1 MYSSVCFSFANVCN
15 ENHAYRVWL
24 SQNTLRCRSE
34 LKKYGHRFMQKK
46 TEQTTDSLNK
56 VVFFLSATLILLF
69 SLVTILFNDQANQL
83 ITQILN
89 WVSRTF
95 SWYYLLAAT
104 LYLVFVVFIA
114 LSRYGDIK
122 LGPKHSKPEFSL
134 LSWSAML
141 FSAGIGIDLMFFS
154 VAEPLS
160 HYMNPPVGEG
170 QTFEAARQSMVWTLF
185 HYGLTGWSMYALVGV
200 ALGYFSYRYNLPLTI
215 RSALYPIFGKRIN
228 GWIGHSVDT
237 AAVLG
242 TIFGIATTCGIG
254 VVQLNYGLH
263 VLFDVPENLLIQ
275 SALIAVA
282 VIITAI
288 SVASGVNKGLR
299 ILSEVNIYVSIGL
312 LLFILVMGNTEFL
325 LAALIQNFGDYISQ
339 FPQLSLTSFPFQQPK
354 EWMNSW
360 TLFFWAWWIAWSPF
374 VGLFLA
380 RISRGRTIREF
391 VAGTLIIPLLFT
403 LTWLSIFG
411 NSALHSVI
419 FDGNTQ
425 LATTVLANPAHGFYD
440 LLAQYPWFPFLA
452 GVATITGLLFYVTS
466 ADSGALVLGNFTT
479 KFSNIE
485 HDSPR
490 WLSVFWALAI
500 GLLTLAML
508 MANGVTALQNTTII
522 MGLPFSFVIF
532 FVMAG
537 LYKSLR
543 LEDFRQASTSMNA
556 APVVGNVDIFNWKKR
571 LSRVM
576 LHANLSQTQQMLE
589 EVCKPAMQAVAT
601 EFINKGIQVDL
612 AEKALDDEPEL
623 SHLDLT
629 IQLDEEENFVY
640 QIWPIRYDTPNFSS
654 RGKRTKKYYYRLETY
669 LFEGSQGN
677 DLVGYS
683 KEQVINDILDKYERH
698 LMFLHINRISP
709 GKRPLFPD
717 PDQ

>member
-1 MYSSVCFSFANVCN
+1 
-15 ENHAYRVWL
+15 
-24 SQNTLRCRSE
+24 
-34 LKKYGHRFMQKK
+34 MQKK
-46 TEQTTDSLNK
+46 KEDMQDGLNK
-56 VVFFLSATLILLF
+56 VVFYFSATLILLF
-69 SLVTILFNDQANQL
+69 SIITILFNEQANQV
-83 ITQILN
+83 IINILN

-104 LYLVFVVFIA
+104 LYLVFIIFIA
-114 LSRYGDIK
+114 CSRYGEIK

-170 QTFEAARQSMVWTLF
+170 ETFEAARQSMVWTLF
-185 HYGLTGWSMYALVGV
+185 HYGLTGWSMYALNGV

-228 GWIGHSVDT
+228 GPIGHTVDT

-263 VLFDVPENLLIQ
+263 VLFDLPENIWIQ
-275 SALIAVA
+275 AALIAVA
-282 VIITAI
+282 VIITII
-288 SVASGVNKGLR
+288 SVTAGVNKGIR
-299 ILSEVNIYVSIGL
+299 ILSEINIYVSIGL
-312 LLFILVMGNTEFL
+312 LLFILFVGNTEFL

-339 FPQLSLTSFPFQQPK
+339 FPKLSLTSFPFEQPK

-391 VAGTLIIPLLFT
+391 VTGTLVIPLLFT

-411 NSALHSVI
+411 NSALYSVI

-425 LATTVLANPAHGFYD
+425 LATTVLENPAHGFYD
-440 LLAQYPWFPFLA
+440 LLAQYPGFMFTA

-479 KFSNIE
+479 KFTNIE

-490 WLSVFWALAI
+490 WLSVFWAIAI

-543 LEDFRQASTSMNA
+543 LEYFRQASTRLNA
-556 APVVGNVDIFNWKKR
+556 ATVVGNVDILNWKKR

-576 LHANLSQTQQMLE
+576 LHPSLSQTRTMLDN
-589 EVCKPAMQAVAT
+589 VCKPAIEAVAT
-601 EFINKGIQVDL
+601 ELIDKGIQVNIQ
-612 AEKALDDEPEL
+612 EKSLEEEPEL
-623 SHLDLT
+623 YHLDLT
-629 IQLDEEENFVY
+629 IQLYEEENFVY
-640 QIWPIRYDTPNFSS
+640 EIWPVRYDTPNFSS
-654 RGKRTKKYYYRLETY
+654 RGKRTKRYYYRLESY

-698 LMFLHINRISP
+698 MMYLHINRISP

-717 PDQ
+717 REI

>member
-1 MYSSVCFSFANVCN
+1 
-15 ENHAYRVWL
+15 
-24 SQNTLRCRSE
+24 
-34 LKKYGHRFMQKK
+34 MQKK
-46 TEQTTDSLNK
+46 NEEMRDGLNK
-56 VVFFLSATLILLF
+56 VVFYFSATLILLF
-69 SLVTILFNDQANQL
+69 SIITILFNEQANQV
-83 ITQILN
+83 IINILN

-104 LYLVFVVFIA
+104 LYLVFIIFIA
-114 LSRYGDIK
+114 CSRYGEIK

-160 HYMNPPVGEG
+160 HYMHPPVGEG
-170 QTFEAARQSMVWTLF
+170 ETFEAARQSMVWTLF
-185 HYGLTGWSMYALVGV
+185 HYGLTGWSMYALIGV

-215 RSALYPIFGKRIN
+215 RSALYPIFGKKIN
-228 GWIGHSVDT
+228 GPIGHTVDT

-263 VLFDVPENLLIQ
+263 VLFGLPENLWVQ
-275 SALIAVA
+275 TALILVA
-282 VIITAI
+282 VIITI
-288 SVASGVNKGLR
+288 FSVAAGVNKGIR
-299 ILSEVNIYVSIGL
+299 ILSEINIYVSIGL
-312 LLFILVMGNTEFL
+312 LLFILFVGNTEFL
-325 LAALIQNFGDYISQ
+325 LGALIQNFGDYISQ
-339 FPQLSLTSFPFQQPK
+339 FPQLSLTSFPFEQPK

-391 VAGTLIIPLLFT
+391 VTGTLVIPLLFT

-411 NSALHSVI
+411 NSALYSVI

-425 LATTVLANPAHGFYD
+425 LAATVLDNPAHGFYD
-440 LLAQYPWFPFLA
+440 LLAQYPGFMFTA

-490 WLSVFWALAI
+490 WLSIFWAIAI

-543 LEDFRQASTSMNA
+543 LEDFRQASTSLNA

-576 LHANLSQTQQMLE
+576 LHPSLSQTRNMLDD
-589 EVCKPAMQAVAT
+589 VCKPAIQAVAS
-601 EFINKGIQVDL
+601 ELISKGIHVDVQ
-612 AEKALDDEPEL
+612 EKPVDHEPEL
-623 SHLDLT
+623 YHLDLV

-640 QIWPIRYDTPNFSS
+640 AIWPVRYDTPNFSA
-654 RGKRTKKYYYRLETY
+654 RGKRTKRYYYRLESY

-698 LMFLHINRISP
+698 MMYLHINRISP

-717 PDQ
+717 RES

>member
-1 MYSSVCFSFANVCN
+1 
-15 ENHAYRVWL
+15 
-24 SQNTLRCRSE
+24 
-34 LKKYGHRFMQKK
+34 MQKK
-46 TEQTTDSLNK
+46 NEEVQDSLNK
-56 VVFFLSATLILLF
+56 VVFYCSATLILLF
-69 SLVTILFNDQANQL
+69 SIITILFNEQANL
-83 ITQILN
+83 VIINILN
-89 WVSRTF
+89 WVSSTF

-104 LYLVFVVFIA
+104 LYLVFIVFIA
-114 LSRYGDIK
+114 CSRYGEIK

-160 HYMNPPVGEG
+160 HYMSPPVGEAE
-170 QTFEAARQSMVWTLF
+170 TFEAARQSMVWTLF
-185 HYGLTGWSMYALVGV
+185 HYGLTGWSMYALIGV

-228 GWIGHSVDT
+228 GSIGHTVDT

-263 VLFDVPENLLIQ
+263 VLFGLPENIWIQ
-275 SALIAVA
+275 TALIGVA
-282 VIITAI
+282 VIITII
-288 SVASGVNKGLR
+288 SVTAGVNKGIR
-299 ILSEVNIYVSIGL
+299 VLSEINIYVSIGL
-312 LLFILVMGNTEFL
+312 LLFILFMGNTEFL
-325 LAALIQNFGDYISQ
+325 LAVLIQNFGDYLSQ
-339 FPQLSLTSFPFQQPK
+339 FPKLSLSSFPFEQPK

-391 VAGTLIIPLLFT
+391 VTGTLVIPLLFT

-411 NSALHSVI
+411 NSALYSVI

-425 LATTVLANPAHGFYD
+425 LATTVLENPAHGFYD
-440 LLAQYPWFPFLA
+440 LLAQYPGFTFIA

-479 KFSNIE
+479 KFTNIE

-490 WLSVFWALAI
+490 WLSVFWAIAI

-543 LEDFRQASTSMNA
+543 LEDFRQASTSLNA
-556 APVVGNVDIFNWKKR
+556 APVVGNVDILNWKKR

-576 LHANLSQTQQMLE
+576 LHPSLSQTRTMLDN
-589 EVCKPAMQAVAT
+589 VCKPAIEAVAT
-601 EFINKGIQVDL
+601 ELIDKGIQVNIQ
-612 AEKALDDEPEL
+612 EKSLEEEPEL
-623 SHLDLT
+623 YHLDLT

-640 QIWPIRYDTPNFSS
+640 EIWPVRYDTPNFSS
-654 RGKRTKKYYYRLETY
+654 RGKRTKRYYYRLESY

-698 LMFLHINRISP
+698 MMYLHINRISP

-717 PDQ
+717 REI

>member
-1 MYSSVCFSFANVCN
+1 
-15 ENHAYRVWL
+15 
-24 SQNTLRCRSE
+24 
-34 LKKYGHRFMQKK
+34 MQKK
-46 TEQTTDSLNK
+46 NEEVQDSLNK
-56 VVFFLSATLILLF
+56 VVFYFSATLILLF
-69 SLVTILFNDQANQL
+69 SIITILFNEQANQV
-83 ITQILN
+83 ITNILN
-89 WVSRTF
+89 WVSATF

-104 LYLVFVVFIA
+104 LYLVFILFIA
-114 LSRYGDIK
+114 CSRYGEIK

-170 QTFEAARQSMVWTLF
+170 ETFEAARQSMVWTLF
-185 HYGLTGWSMYALVGV
+185 HYGLTGWSMYALIGV

-215 RSALYPIFGKRIN
+215 RSALYPIFGKKIN
-228 GWIGHSVDT
+228 GPIGHTVDT

-263 VLFDVPENLLIQ
+263 VLFGLPENLWVQ
-275 SALIAVA
+275 TALILVA
-282 VIITAI
+282 VIITI
-288 SVASGVNKGLR
+288 FSVAAGVNKGIR
-299 ILSEVNIYVSIGL
+299 ILSEINIYVSIGL
-312 LLFILVMGNTEFL
+312 LLFILFVGNTEFL
-325 LAALIQNFGDYISQ
+325 LGALIQNFGDYISQ
-339 FPQLSLTSFPFQQPK
+339 FPQLSLTSFPFEQPK

-391 VAGTLIIPLLFT
+391 VTGTLVIPLLFT

-411 NSALHSVI
+411 NSALYSVI

-425 LATTVLANPAHGFYD
+425 LAATVLDNPAHGFYD
-440 LLAQYPWFPFLA
+440 LLAQYPGFMFTA

-490 WLSVFWALAI
+490 WLSIFWAIAI

-543 LEDFRQASTSMNA
+543 LEDFRQASTSLNA

-576 LHANLSQTQQMLE
+576 LHPSLNQTRNMLDD
-589 EVCKPAMQAVAT
+589 VCKPAIQAVAS
-601 EFINKGIQVDL
+601 ELISKGIHVDVQ
-612 AEKALDDEPEL
+612 EKPVDHEPEL
-623 SHLDLT
+623 YHLDLV

-640 QIWPIRYDTPNFSS
+640 AIWPVRYDTPNFSA
-654 RGKRTKKYYYRLETY
+654 RGKRTKRYYYRLESY

-698 LMFLHINRISP
+698 MMYLHINRISP

-717 PDQ
+717 RES

>member
-1 MYSSVCFSFANVCN
+1 
-15 ENHAYRVWL
+15 
-24 SQNTLRCRSE
+24 
-34 LKKYGHRFMQKK
+34 MQKK
-46 TEQTTDSLNK
+46 NEEMRDGLNK
-56 VVFFLSATLILLF
+56 VVFYFSATLILLF
-69 SLVTILFNDQANQL
+69 SIITILFNEQANQV
-83 ITQILN
+83 IINILN

-104 LYLVFVVFIA
+104 LYLVFIVFIA
-114 LSRYGDIK
+114 CSRYGEIK

-170 QTFEAARQSMVWTLF
+170 ETFEAARQSMVWTLF
-185 HYGLTGWSMYALVGV
+185 HYGLTGWSMYALIGV

-228 GWIGHSVDT
+228 GPIGHTVDT

-263 VLFDVPENLLIQ
+263 VLFDLPENIWIQ
-275 SALIAVA
+275 TALIAVA
-282 VIITAI
+282 VIITII
-288 SVASGVNKGLR
+288 SVTAGVNKGIR
-299 ILSEVNIYVSIGL
+299 ILSEINIYVSIGL
-312 LLFILVMGNTEFL
+312 LLFILFVGNTEFL

-339 FPQLSLTSFPFQQPK
+339 FPKLSLTSFPFEQPK

-391 VAGTLIIPLLFT
+391 VTGTLVIPLLFT

-411 NSALHSVI
+411 NSALYSVI

-425 LATTVLANPAHGFYD
+425 LATTVLENPAHGFYD
-440 LLAQYPWFPFLA
+440 LLAQYPGFTFTA

-479 KFSNIE
+479 KFTNIE

-490 WLSVFWALAI
+490 WLSVFWAIAI

-543 LEDFRQASTSMNA
+543 LEDFRQASTSLNA
-556 APVVGNVDIFNWKKR
+556 APVVGNVDILNWKKR

-576 LHANLSQTQQMLE
+576 LHPSLSQTRTMLDN
-589 EVCKPAMQAVAT
+589 VCKPAIEAVAT
-601 EFINKGIQVDL
+601 ELIDKGIQVNIQ
-612 AEKALDDEPEL
+612 EKSLEEEPEL
-623 SHLDLT
+623 YHLDLT

-640 QIWPIRYDTPNFSS
+640 EIWPVRYDTPNFSS
-654 RGKRTKKYYYRLETY
+654 RGKRTKRYYYRLESY

-698 LMFLHINRISP
+698 MMYLHINRISP

-717 PDQ
+717 RES

>member
-1 MYSSVCFSFANVCN
+1 
-15 ENHAYRVWL
+15 
-24 SQNTLRCRSE
+24 
-34 LKKYGHRFMQKK
+34 MQKK
-46 TEQTTDSLNK
+46 NEEKQDSLNK
-56 VVFFLSATLILLF
+56 VVFYFSATLILLF
-69 SLVTILFNDQANQL
+69 SIITILFNEQANQV
-83 ITQILN
+83 IINILN

-104 LYLVFVVFIA
+104 LYLVFIVFIA
-114 LSRYGDIK
+114 CSRYGEIK

-170 QTFEAARQSMVWTLF
+170 ETFEAARQSMVWTLF
-185 HYGLTGWSMYALVGV
+185 HYGLTGWSMYALIGV

-228 GWIGHSVDT
+228 GPIGHTVDT

-263 VLFDVPENLLIQ
+263 VLFDVPENIWIQ
-275 SALIAVA
+275 TALITVA
-282 VIITAI
+282 VIITII
-288 SVASGVNKGLR
+288 SVTAGVNKGIR
-299 ILSEVNIYVSIGL
+299 ILSEINIYVSIGL
-312 LLFILVMGNTEFL
+312 LLFILFVGNTEFL

-339 FPQLSLTSFPFQQPK
+339 FPKLSLSSFPFEQPK

-391 VAGTLIIPLLFT
+391 VTGTLVIPLLFT

-411 NSALHSVI
+411 NSALYSVI

-425 LATTVLANPAHGFYD
+425 LATTVLENPAHGFYD
-440 LLAQYPWFPFLA
+440 LLAQYPGFTFTA

-479 KFSNIE
+479 KFTNIE

-490 WLSVFWALAI
+490 WLSVFWAVAI

-543 LEDFRQASTSMNA
+543 LEDFRQASTSLNA
-556 APVVGNVDIFNWKKR
+556 APVVGNVDILNWKKR

-576 LHANLSQTQQMLE
+576 LHPSLSQTRTMLDN
-589 EVCKPAMQAVAT
+589 VCKPAIEAVAT
-601 EFINKGIQVDL
+601 ELIDKGIQVNIQ
-612 AEKALDDEPEL
+612 EKPLEEEPEL
-623 SHLDLT
+623 YHLDLT

-640 QIWPIRYDTPNFSS
+640 EIWPVRYDTPNFSS
-654 RGKRTKKYYYRLETY
+654 RGKRTKRYYYRLESY

-698 LMFLHINRISP
+698 MMYLHINRISP

-717 PDQ
+717 REI